1 MSKFFQTSGKQ
12 ILIFRRR
19 SRQNSEFSCNL
30 LKDLKISDMVL
41 VFVSIFDKTT
51 HSLSELF
58 ALHNDVIS
66 RLAFVGAFVAI
77 RNDVSVFGNGNGCLT
92 DVTCD
97 HSNDD
102 ACLFAFI
109 YGLGDSLFQWVF
121 DACKT

>member
-1 MSKFFQTSGKQ
+1 
-12 ILIFRRR
+12 
-19 SRQNSEFSCNL
+19 
-30 LKDLKISDMVL
+30 MVL
-41 VFVSIFDKTT
+41 VFVSIFDKTA

-66 RLAFVGAFVAI
+66 RLAFVGALVTI
-77 RNDVSVFGNGNGCLT
+77 RDNISVFGNRNGCLT

-109 YGLGDSLFQWVF
+109 YGLRDSFFQWVF